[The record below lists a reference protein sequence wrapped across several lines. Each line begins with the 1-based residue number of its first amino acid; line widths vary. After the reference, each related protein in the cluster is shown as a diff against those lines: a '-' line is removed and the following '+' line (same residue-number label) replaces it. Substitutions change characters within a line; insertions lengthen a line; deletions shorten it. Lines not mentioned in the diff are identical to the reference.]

1 MLSKNLAFITLLS
14 PSTLDLPMFTWYT
27 LINKVIE
34 KYKFGGRKMIDKSRD
49 FSVNGVALPIELEN
63 NSEVIVTVIRR
74 IVKFVLGI
82 ALGVTMGYI
91 ITIL

>member
-1 MLSKNLAFITLLS
+1 
-14 PSTLDLPMFTWYT
+14 
-27 LINKVIE
+27 
-34 KYKFGGRKMIDKSRD
+34 MIDKSRD